1 MWVEVE
7 VPPSPVGVWRGTF
20 LGWLINYTPSVSGNW
35 FQDPQGILYIYIY
48 AYVCVC
54 VYIYTH
60 THGVEF
66 AYNLHISS
74 QTL

>member
-1 MWVEVE
+1 MERDLPGVVNQLHSISIGEL
-7 VPPSPVGVWRGTF
+7 VPGPP
-20 LGWLINYTPSVSGNW
+20 GN
-35 FQDPQGILYIYIY
+35 PIYIYIYIY

-60 THGVEF
+60 TLGVEF

-74 QTL
+74 HTL